1 MERRQLGLELNTGRS
16 AEELQKIVEL
26 LSKMN
31 DKLDGVAETGKGV
44 EDIGKGA
51 KKSIG
56 GIKAMFKNLTSVGN
70 LFKASGVFFIA
81 TKIIEGLRQAFSE
94 NQVVLDAFKVAGTAA
109 TQVITDFTTFVINNF
124 GKVTDLFGKVF
135 RDPVGYIS
143 ELSSAI
149 KQGFIDRFNQATE
162 VLGLLA
168 DAAVKFFAGDF
179 AGSVMA
185 LKEAGKESVDVL
197 TGQDKSLEKVKET
210 IKGVVDATVNYAK
223 STYDAAKNVVTL
235 NKEAAIAEA
244 INMGLIESY
253 DIQAETLRQVRDEER
268 NGIDARIKAN
278 NELKAVLEDQ
288 AKTMTEQAQK
298 VKDAAQAQYDLTKN
312 DEDRIALI
320 QAQNELDAVTARVVG
335 FMAEQKA
342 NDLALDKERLEIQK
356 ELGLIG
362 KTEFDRQRAEADQL
376 LADQIRFINQEVQN
390 EHERNRLIE
399 EANRVHEEELTK
411 INGEENRKRIETEEA
426 VKQAKIDLAQQAL
439 GALSGLAKEGSEEAK
454 AMAAGMAILDAYK
467 AISATFANASAN
479 PSTILFPG
487 YPFVQAAIAGI
498 NAFNTVKKIY
508 ATDPSNPTTASA
520 PSTGSRGQ
528 QSQAPA
534 FNIVGANPQTQL
546 AQALG
551 EKEQK
556 PVKAYVLSKEV
567 TNQQAL
573 DRNIENNAKI
583 G

>member
-16 AEELQKIVEL
+16 AEELQEIVKL

-31 DKLDGVAETGKGV
+31 EKLDGVADNGKAIESV
-44 EDIGKGA
+44 GKGA
-51 KKSIG
+51 KKSVG

-70 LFKASGVFFIA
+70 LFKASGVFFLA
-81 TKIIEGLRQAFSE
+81 TKIMEGLQQAFSE

-124 GKVTDLFGKVF
+124 GKVQEFFGAVF
-135 RDPVGYIS
+135 SDPIQSIQNLGK
-143 ELSSAI
+143 AI
-149 KQGFIDRFNQATE
+149 KQGFIDRFEQAKE
-162 VLGLLA
+162 VLGLVS
-168 DAAVKFFAGDF
+168 DAAVKFFKGDF
-179 AGSVMA
+179 SGAVDS
-185 LKEAGKESVDVL
+185 LKEAGKESVDVI
-197 TGQDKSLEKVKET
+197 TGQDKSLDKVKET

-223 STYDAAKNVVTL
+223 STYDAAKNVVEL

-288 AKTMTEQAQK
+288 AETMTEQAQK
-298 VKDAAQAQYDLTKN
+298 VRDAAQAQFDLTKN

-320 QAQNELDAVTARVVG
+320 QAENELEAVKARVVG

-362 KTEFDRQRAEADQL
+362 KTEFDRQRAEAEQL
-376 LADQIRFINQEVQN
+376 LADQVRFINQEVQN
-390 EHERNRLIE
+390 EYERNRLIE

-487 YPFVQAAIAGI
+487 YPFVQAAIAGL

-520 PSTGSRGQ
+520 PNTGNRGQ

-534 FNIVGANPQTQL
+534 FNIVGANPQNQL